1 MYISWNLNKTPIL
14 FLLFILL
21 SSEIFSQV
29 TGMWKT
35 IGDVDGKEKSIIHIY
50 EENGK
55 LHGKVVEVLP
65 ASKYTICERCPGDL
79 KGKPIKGMV
88 VLRDLTKTPNGG
100 IDGKVI
106 DPGSGKTYD
115 CYLELEGENKI
126 KLRGYIGLHAI
137 GRTQYWYRVM

>member
-1 MYISWNLNKTPIL
+1 MRHSWILSKTLFL
-14 FLLFILL
+14 FLLLL
-21 SSEIFSQV
+21 LLTGEVLSQV

-35 IGDVDGKEKSIIHIY
+35 VGDVDGKEKSIIHIY

-55 LHGKVVEVLP
+55 LHGKVIEVLP

-88 VLRDLTKTPNGG
+88 VLRDLTKTANGG
-100 IDGKVI
+100 VDGKVM

-115 CYLELEGENKI
+115 CYLELEEQNKI
-126 KLRGYIGLHAI
+126 KLRGYIGLPAI